1 MAYQITDNGVI
12 SMFRGD
18 TVALDVTMPVYT
30 ASGEATEETYE
41 MQEGDE
47 LVLTVRELP
56 SRSSPVLFSASS
68 TTSRILIVP
77 SDTEEVE
84 PGEYSADIELRRSDG
99 SIDTI
104 FPLIENLSTRA
115 KKTIVNWK
123 NFVIIGEVTG
133 E

>member
-115 KKTIVNWK
+115 KKAIVNWK